1 MVSELFSTESSRS
14 DCRRVCRLL
23 CGLGRQREASLLY
36 RERASQEIQNHHRL
50 VKPCGS
56 IASLIEGLSDLFFE
70 CLQDTVG
77 ISELSFIDRL

>member
-36 RERASQEIQNHHRL
+36 LERASQEIQNHHRL

-77 ISELSFIDRL
+77 LSELSFIDRL